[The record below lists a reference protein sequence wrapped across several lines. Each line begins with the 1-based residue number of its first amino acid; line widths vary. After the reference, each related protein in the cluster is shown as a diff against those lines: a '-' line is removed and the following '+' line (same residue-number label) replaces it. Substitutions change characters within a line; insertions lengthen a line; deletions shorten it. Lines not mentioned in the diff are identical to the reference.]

1 MTRAYLL
8 AAVLAAFGCDTGG
21 APAAPTPPDGP
32 RFSNDID
39 AFLNGVEPDPVTVY
53 EQAVVTV
60 RTTAP
65 YAADLYAG
73 IHVTPPGE
81 LIRERSVHFPSG
93 ETEATLR
100 IGVTKAGEWKVQLKS
115 LHDPAPDDADLQV
128 GSPSTLT
135 FRAVP

>member
-60 RTTAP
+60 QTTAP
-65 YAADLYAG
+65 YAAD
-73 IHVTPPGE
+73 
-81 LIRERSVHFPSG
+81 SVRG
-93 ETEATLR
+93 
-100 IGVTKAGEWKVQLKS
+100 
-115 LHDPAPDDADLQV
+115 DPRNPTGRTD
-128 GSPSTLT
+128 P
-135 FRAVP
+135 